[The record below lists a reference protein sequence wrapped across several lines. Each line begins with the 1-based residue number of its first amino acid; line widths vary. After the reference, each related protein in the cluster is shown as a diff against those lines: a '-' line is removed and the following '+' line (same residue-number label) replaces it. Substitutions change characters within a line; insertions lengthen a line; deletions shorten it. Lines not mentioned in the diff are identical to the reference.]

1 VIGVIAQEHETNTVE
16 EFFQL
21 FKVPWEF
28 YRSGASYDVILIS
41 GPAPDGVVA
50 QLVLIY
56 GSNAHSSD
64 RQTGTIGLAKVD
76 NAKLDWK
83 GNQIP
88 LYGQLL
94 TFGAADQNIVCATAA
109 AEVAAIELKLRNPR
123 VIRLGFN
130 LFEEIAFLLD
140 AGQPV
145 ESALIPSLDLH
156 IGLLRDLILASGVS
170 IIEIPPMP
178 TGHDFAVCLT
188 HDIDFVGIR
197 RHKFDH
203 TMWGFLY
210 RSTIGAMSNFIR
222 GKTSFHRLLQ
232 CWKAAIKL
240 PFVFLGW
247 ARDFWMPF
255 EWYLDVEKNLSPT
268 YFFIPFKRRQGENVT
283 VSHADRRGCA
293 YDITDIP
300 DWVARLQAAGCEIGV
315 HGIDAWHSIEKGR
328 EELNRVASIAG
339 ATGLG
344 IRSHWLLRDGNT
356 YGVLDK
362 AGYSYDSTCG
372 YNETPGYRSGTMQV
386 FRPPGATELLELP
399 LHIQDG
405 ALFFPGR
412 QELSEAQAER
422 QCTAF
427 IESAEKRGGVL
438 TVLWHDRSHGPER
451 FWGEFYFELLQML
464 KKRKVWF
471 GTAAEV
477 VAWFRKRREISFK
490 VIRDADDLDNV
501 YLCGRRERVTPP
513 FRVRIHTPRASG
525 EEIKIVDIAWDGDS
539 DFNPYPNV
547 AANVA

>member
-1 VIGVIAQEHETNTVE
+1 VIGVIAQEHETKTVE

-28 YRSGASYDVILIS
+28 YRSGASYDIILIS
-41 GPAPDGVVA
+41 GPAPDGVMA
-50 QLVLIY
+50 QLILIY
-56 GSNAHSSD
+56 DSNEHSTD
-64 RQTGTIGLAKVD
+64 RQAGTIGLTKVD
-76 NAKLDWK
+76 NAKIDWK

-94 TFGAADQNIVCATAA
+94 TFGPIDQNIVCATAA
-109 AEVAAIELKLRNPR
+109 ADVAAIELKPKNPR

-130 LFEEIAFLLD
+130 LFEEIEFLLD

-145 ESALIPSLDLH
+145 ENALIPSLDLH
-156 IGLLRDLILASGVS
+156 IGLLRDLILGSGIS
-170 IIEIPPMP
+170 LIEIPPVP

-210 RSTIGAMSNFIR
+210 RSTIGAIGNFLR

-255 EWYLDVEKNLSPT
+255 EWYLEVEKNLSPT

-300 DWVARLQAAGCEIGV
+300 DWIARLQAEGCEIGV
-315 HGIDAWHSIEKGR
+315 HGIDAWHSVEKGR
-328 EELNRVASIAG
+328 EELNRVATIAG
-339 ATGLG
+339 TTGLG
-344 IRSHWLLRDGNT
+344 IRSHWLLRDGDT
-356 YGVLDK
+356 YGVLEK

-372 YNETPGYRSGTMQV
+372 YNETPGYRSGTTQV
-386 FRPPGATELLELP
+386 FRPPGARELLELP
-399 LHIQDG
+399 MHIQDG
-405 ALFFPGR
+405 ALFFHDR
-412 QELSEAQAER
+412 LELSEAEAER
-422 QCTAF
+422 QCSAF
-427 IESAEKRGGVL
+427 IESAAKRGGVL

-451 FWGEFYFELLQML
+451 FWGEFYVELLRML
-464 KKRKVWF
+464 KRRKVWF

-477 VAWFRKRREISFK
+477 IAWFRKRREISFK
-490 VIRDADDLDNV
+490 VIRGADDLHNV
-501 YLCGRRERVTPP
+501 NLCGRRERVTPP
-513 FRVRIHTPRASG
+513 FRVRIHTPGASG
-525 EEIKIVDIAWDGDS
+525 EEIKVVDIAWDGDC
-539 DFNPYPNV
+539 DFNPYPTV

>member
-1 VIGVIAQEHETNTVE
+1 MIGVIAQEHETNTVE

-109 AEVAAIELKLRNPR
+109 AEVAAIELKPRNPR

-451 FWGEFYFELLQML
+451 FWGEFYVELLRML
-464 KKRKVWF
+464 KRRKVWF

-477 VAWFRKRREISFK
+477 IAWFRKRREISFK
-490 VIRDADDLDNV
+490 VIRGADDLHNV
-501 YLCGRRERVTPP
+501 NLCGRRERVTPP
-513 FRVRIHTPRASG
+513 FRVRIHTPGASG
-525 EEIKIVDIAWDGDS
+525 EEIKVVDIAWDGDC
-539 DFNPYPNV
+539 DFNPYPTV